1 MRHRRTRAT
10 YPEASRATTLLPYLV
25 LLPVGFAVPAC
36 CQARGALLPHHF
48 TLATHPGGP
57 FGGIF
62 LLHFPSA
69 RAAQALPGTVPCGA
83 RTFLGIRTHRSGPM
97 TRLSGRL
104 RRVHCRMR
112 SPCPRECRSRR
123 WAHVQSSDEEHAAPH
138 PVFDRGIARREDF
151 ISHPAR
157 IRRACVDTLA
167 RMLASRTWK
176 SPSHRPDIDHPRQAF
191 G

>member
-1 MRHRRTRAT
+1 MA
-10 YPEASRATTLLPYLV
+10 

-48 TLATHPGGP
+48 TLATHSGEP

-83 RTFLGIRTHRSGPM
+83 RTFLGTPEEV

-104 RRVHCRMR
+104 RRGHSTASAMNTPESDCGDAGPGVSPTHRQRR
-112 SPCPRECRSRR
+112 SGKAGKRSIGPSGGRHALGVGRIPRDDILSLLGS
-123 WAHVQSSDEEHAAPH
+123 WHIHVPLAPH
-138 PVFDRGIARREDF
+138 PQG
-151 ISHPAR
+151 
-157 IRRACVDTLA
+157 
-167 RMLASRTWK
+167 MASSGGVK
-176 SPSHRPDIDHPRQAF
+176 GAASLHSGNQGCAAA
-191 G
+191 